1 MGSSRLPGKVLM
13 DVAGRPLLARVLERV
28 GMAETVDEV
37 VLATSDSSA
46 DGPLA
51 ELAEDLGVRC
61 HRGSEQDVLR
71 RMHEAAN
78 VAAADVVVRV
88 TGDCPLIDPGL
99 VDEVVGTLV
108 AGQEPCDYAS
118 NVIRRTYPKGLDAE
132 ALHADV
138 LTRIDRL
145 AVSPE
150 SRQHVTWF
158 AVAERSDLFVLRS
171 VELREDWSHLDWS
184 VDDSE
189 DLERVRALYAR
200 HGLATVVRSWRE
212 LLDDPDGAD

>member
-1 MGSSRLPGKVLM
+1 M
-13 DVAGRPLLARVLERV
+13 DIAGRPLLARVLERV
-28 GMAETVDEV
+28 GMAGTVDEV

-46 DGPLA
+46 DRPLA

-61 HRGSEQDVLR
+61 HRGSEQDVLS
-71 RMHEAAN
+71 RMREAAN

-99 VDEVVGTLV
+99 VDEVVGMLV

-171 VELREDWSHLDWS
+171 VELGEDWSHLDWS
-184 VDDSE
+184 VDDSD

-200 HGLATVVRSWRE
+200 HGLATVVRPWRE
-212 LLDDPDGAD
+212 LLDDTGRC

>member
-71 RMHEAAN
+71 RMREAAN

-99 VDEVVGTLV
+99 VDEEATL
-108 AGQEPCDYAS
+108 APG
-118 NVIRRTYPKGLDAE
+118 YPKP
-132 ALHADV
+132 
-138 LTRIDRL
+138 
-145 AVSPE
+145 S
-150 SRQHVTWF
+150 
-158 AVAERSDLFVLRS
+158 
-171 VELREDWSHLDWS
+171 
-184 VDDSE
+184 
-189 DLERVRALYAR
+189 
-200 HGLATVVRSWRE
+200 
-212 LLDDPDGAD
+212 